1 MPVEIVGVQMTEIER
16 LLHPDTEQVALFPG
30 VAGRAIVTHRKGV
43 KGTGLICHRHIESHP
58 DGVDP
63 GIAGRLE
70 VDVVLTVTG
79 EFVAEHRR
87 FAHTVPSRNES
98 RVESQHNRASHD
110 GLVADSGRGIDD
122 PPSHVKAEGHHIPV
136 LPYPGH

>member
-1 MPVEIVGVQMTEIER
+1 MFLPVFLEDYLPDFVDFRNLRTVYTDGDIDMPVEIVGVQMTEIER

-58 DGVDP
+58 DGIDP

-70 VDVVLTVTG
+70 VDVVLTVAG
-79 EFVAEHRR
+79 ESVAEHRR
-87 FAHTVPSRNES
+87 FAHTVPSRNE
-98 RVESQHNRASHD
+98 
-110 GLVADSGRGIDD
+110 
-122 PPSHVKAEGHHIPV
+122 
-136 LPYPGH
+136 